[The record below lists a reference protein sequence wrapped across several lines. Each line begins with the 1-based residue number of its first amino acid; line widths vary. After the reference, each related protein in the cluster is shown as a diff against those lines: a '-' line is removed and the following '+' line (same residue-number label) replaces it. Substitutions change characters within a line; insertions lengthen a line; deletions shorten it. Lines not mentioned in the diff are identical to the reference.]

1 MDIRGDMPLLIRQHL
16 ASVWALEIL
25 LQLRRQPERLWTV
38 DELVAA
44 LRATST
50 LVSNNLKSLETSG
63 LTVVEDGRHRYGP
76 ASSLL
81 SAFADQVDAMYRE
94 RPVTVI
100 NLISAPA
107 DRLQALADAFKFRGD
122 R

>member
-1 MDIRGDMPLLIRQHL
+1 MDISADLPALIRQHL

-25 LQLRRQPERLWTV
+25 LHLRKEPDRLWSI

-44 LRATST
+44 LRATTT
-50 LVSNNLKSLETSG
+50 LVSNNLKILETSG
-63 LTVVEDGRHRYGP
+63 LAVMEEGRYRYAP
-76 ASSLL
+76 ASQLL
-81 SAFADQVDAMYRE
+81 RTFADEVEAMYRE

-100 NLISAPA
+100 NLISAPP